1 VAVTTAAKSTLRRVF
16 ANQVR
21 RRRKGLGISQE
32 ELARRAD
39 IHRTFVSEL
48 ERGVSNISIDNI
60 ARISVALEVPAW
72 ELLRSE

>member
-1 VAVTTAAKSTLRRVF
+1 MPPAAKSTLRRVF

-21 RRRKGLGISQE
+21 RRRKELGISQE
-32 ELARRAD
+32 ELAHRAD
-39 IHRTFVSEL
+39 VHRTFVSQL

-60 ARISVALEVPAW
+60 SRISDALGVPAW

>member
-39 IHRTFVSEL
+39 VHRTFVSEL

-60 ARISVALEVPAW
+60 ARISAALEVPAW